1 MAPLLIDP
9 WSPDYDSAFQVDEEE
24 FQTSPQIDIEVETSQ
39 WRPIRK
45 ECSQPYTTLV
55 FVDGV
60 RRVETRVISQ
70 EPGQLIYGL
79 FGVIGVGSVLRTT
92 GKAQIDSASVFRYL
106 ILGAGKRRGETI
118 RAGNCDL
125 RFEGFGSALNTPPEM
140 VKELQNLMRRA
151 EAALGLSLLSSVRCV
166 FVDGPLTY
174 FSTSTQA
181 LVGIVKR
188 IHRLYLP
195 VEALELLKNL
205 DAGERT
211 PLFLIADGKY
221 DRYSCYIRLT
231 RPLPTEHLYAGI
243 VRIEVR
249 KAVGLETSLNLADFA
264 CQELPKFASSRIRDP
279 RAPQNLLPVGA
290 LEDELK
296 RRLGDAVLIQRGI
309 QQRIFEGVQ
318 I

>member
-151 EAALGLSLLSSVRCV
+151 
-166 FVDGPLTY
+166 
-174 FSTSTQA
+174 
-181 LVGIVKR
+181 
-188 IHRLYLP
+188 
-195 VEALELLKNL
+195 
-205 DAGERT
+205 
-211 PLFLIADGKY
+211 
-221 DRYSCYIRLT
+221 
-231 RPLPTEHLYAGI
+231 
-243 VRIEVR
+243 
-249 KAVGLETSLNLADFA
+249 
-264 CQELPKFASSRIRDP
+264 
-279 RAPQNLLPVGA
+279 
-290 LEDELK
+290 
-296 RRLGDAVLIQRGI
+296 
-309 QQRIFEGVQ
+309 
-318 I
+318 